1 MKISILSTSP
11 RPESNSIKVARY
23 IKSKLNGTSHD
34 ISLFS
39 FVGVD
44 IPMVGRGDLDIA
56 NLSTFQTEL
65 INNWKEAELVI
76 FVVPEYNWITS
87 GELINSLHQLGND
100 ATAYLFDN
108 KAFAFVGVSSG
119 RGGRIPCL
127 EMTRMVNK
135 LISFLNVHSI
145 VSPKLFESHE
155 TASNLE
161 PDGTSKGNLV
171 YEKGIADFLKYT
183 LKTAERWHK

>member
-44 IPMVGRGDLDIA
+44 IPMVGRGDLDMA

-87 GELINSLHQLGND
+87 GELINALHQLGND

-155 TASNLE
+155 TAANLE

-183 LKTAERWHK
+183 LKIAERWHK